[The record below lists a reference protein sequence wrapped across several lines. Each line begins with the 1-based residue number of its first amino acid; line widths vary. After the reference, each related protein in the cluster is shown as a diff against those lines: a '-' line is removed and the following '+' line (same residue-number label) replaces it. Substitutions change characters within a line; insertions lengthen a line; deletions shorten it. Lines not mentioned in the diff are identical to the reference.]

1 MSRAPEMPVLRL
13 LRFQNVFTAAADA
26 FGGYGWTGTWDWKRA
41 AITSAASACLYMGG
55 MAINDLCDA
64 ERDRRLHPARPIPM
78 GKVSPAQAFAI
89 GGGLI
94 AAGVLIAATLGPRV
108 AAVAAQIA
116 LFVVAYDALLKKWR
130 LPGAAAMGLLRG
142 LNFAMGMAAGGAL
155 FHDPPAF
162 FAPATLATFVFVL
175 TFLSTFEEGPKT
187 RGLLGLGI
195 VLAAAALLAPLVF
208 VRTPLRAAVPLGLAA
223 GALLWTGFRGLRRE
237 PDDFL
242 PAVIRT
248 GVRAIIPFNAAV
260 LLATLDDPVPGLVVL
275 AFLVPTFGIGKFLRG
290 S

>member
-1 MSRAPEMPVLRL
+1 MPLLRL

-41 AITSAASACLYMGG
+41 AATSAASACLYMGG

-78 GKVSPAQAFAI
+78 GRISPAQAFAI

-116 LFVVAYDALLKKWR
+116 LFVIAYDSVLKKWR
-130 LPGAAAMGLLRG
+130 VPGSAAMGLLRG

-155 FHDPPAF
+155 FRDPPAF
-162 FAPATLATFVFVL
+162 FAPAALATFVFVL

-187 RGLLGLGI
+187 RALLGAGI
-195 VLAAAALLAPLVF
+195 VLAAAALLAPLAF
-208 VRTPLRAAVPLGLAA
+208 VRMPLRAAAPLAFAA
-223 GALLWTGFRGLRRE
+223 GALLWTGFSGLRRE
-237 PDDFL
+237 PEDFL
-242 PAVIRT
+242 PGVIRT
-248 GVRAIIPFNAAV
+248 GVRAIIPFNAAI
-260 LLATLDDPVPGLVVL
+260 LLGTLDDPLPGLVVL
-275 AFLVPTFGIGKFLRG
+275 AFLAPTWGIGRVLQG